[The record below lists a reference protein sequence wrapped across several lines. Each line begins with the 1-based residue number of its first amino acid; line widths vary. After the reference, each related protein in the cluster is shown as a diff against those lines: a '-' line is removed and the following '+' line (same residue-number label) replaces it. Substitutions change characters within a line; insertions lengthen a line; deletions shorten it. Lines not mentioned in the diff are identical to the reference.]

1 MSNNSNTTFNK
12 RKIITYD
19 IIQLFQW
26 NVIDVMFVSSI
37 SFTSSIQFSSLLLL
51 FNAQTFDIEQ
61 YYHQQ
66 NLDRKY
72 SQKQA
77 SLFNSE
83 TETENE
89 TAIVNESFTNNNES
103 DLNANVL
110 YNNLIELKKQNSSC
124 FNIYIVQNKATKNNQ
139 FIIELLY
146 QHHSESVNELSLV
159 RLITNYFLSSKLF
172 DKNRITIGIDDSVF
186 SSNNDEFISFTNFYE
201 ADCKTNI
208 NSKLDAFFFY
218 VHYNNKYQKEPIL
231 KFRQEFSYLSNF
243 NVLKNKIHYLGY
255 NYISVEAGYMAQ
267 KCDDIAWK
275 KYCSTISPHGNAQGE
290 MKKAAY
296 KVDLVKDFRD
306 KQLKIMLD
314 LLRLKF
320 RNNPE
325 LANKLVAT
333 YPRMIMEGNVW
344 NDRYWGATIPKQKH
358 CHLSDSGELEKLYEE
373 FPQYFYVGQN
383 YLGRLLMKV
392 RDELLNK

>member
-1 MSNNSNTTFNK
+1 MSNNTSLTK
-12 RKIITYD
+12 RKIITSD

-26 NVIDVMFVSSI
+26 NVIDVMFVSSV
-37 SFTSSIQFSSLLLL
+37 SPSSSKKIIPFSLLLLL
-51 FNAQTFDIEQ
+51 FNAKTFDIEQ
-61 YYHQQ
+61 SFHQQ
-66 NLDRKY
+66 KFDTK
-72 SQKQA
+72 KQI
-77 SLFNSE
+77 SLFDNVE
-83 TETENE
+83 TKNAGVVFANDNE
-89 TAIVNESFTNNNES
+89 F
-103 DLNANVL
+103 DL

-218 VHYNNKYQKEPIL
+218 VHYDNKYQKEPIL

-243 NVLKNKIHYLGY
+243 NVLKNKIHYFGY
-255 NYISVEAGYMAQ
+255 DYISVEAGYMAQ
-267 KCDDIAWK
+267 KCDDVAWK
-275 KYCSTISPHGNAQGE
+275 QYCSTISPHSNAQSE

>member
-12 RKIITYD
+12 RKIITSD

-26 NVIDVMFVSSI
+26 NVIDVMFVSSVSYSDKYI
-37 SFTSSIQFSSLLLL
+37 PFNSLLLL
-51 FNAQTFDIEQ
+51 FNAKTFNIEQ
-61 YYHQQ
+61 SFYHQK
-66 NLDRKY
+66 LDFP
-72 SQKQA
+72 KQI
-77 SLFNSE
+77 SFFDNNVE
-83 TETENE
+83 TESADIVFANDNE
-89 TAIVNESFTNNNES
+89 FY
-103 DLNANVL
+103 L

-139 FIIELLY
+139 FIVELLH
-146 QHHSESVNELSLV
+146 QNCSESFNELSLF

-218 VHYNNKYQKEPIL
+218 VHYDNKYQKEPIL

-243 NVLKNKIHYLGY
+243 NVLKNKIHYFGY
-255 NYISVEAGYMAQ
+255 DYISVEAGYMAQ
-267 KCDDIAWK
+267 KCDDVAWK
-275 KYCSTISPHGNAQGE
+275 QYCSTISPHSNAQSE

-320 RNNPE
+320 KNNPE

-344 NDRYWGATIPKQKH
+344 NDRYWGATIPKQN
-358 CHLSDSGELEKLYEE
+358 LSDNVELEKLYEK

-392 RDELLNK
+392 RDELMKMQSRK

>member
-1 MSNNSNTTFNK
+1 MSNNTSLTK
-12 RKIITYD
+12 RKIITSD

-26 NVIDVMFVSSI
+26 NVIDVMFVSSV
-37 SFTSSIQFSSLLLL
+37 SPSSSKKIIPFSLLLLL
-51 FNAQTFDIEQ
+51 FNAKTFDIEQ
-61 YYHQQ
+61 SFHQQ
-66 NLDRKY
+66 KFDTK
-72 SQKQA
+72 KQI
-77 SLFNSE
+77 SLFDNVE
-83 TETENE
+83 TKNAGVAFANDNE
-89 TAIVNESFTNNNES
+89 F
-103 DLNANVL
+103 DL

-124 FNIYIVQNKATKNNQ
+124 FNIHIVQNKATKNNQ

-201 ADCKTNI
+201 AD
-208 NSKLDAFFFY
+208 SKLDAFFFY

>member
-1 MSNNSNTTFNK
+1 MSNNTSLTK
-12 RKIITYD
+12 RKIITSD

-26 NVIDVMFVSSI
+26 NVIDVMFVSSV
-37 SFTSSIQFSSLLLL
+37 SPSSSKKIIPFSLLLLL
-51 FNAQTFDIEQ
+51 FNAKTFDIEQ
-61 YYHQQ
+61 SFHQQ
-66 NLDRKY
+66 KFDTK
-72 SQKQA
+72 KQI
-77 SLFNSE
+77 SLFDNVE
-83 TETENE
+83 TKNAGVAFANDNE
-89 TAIVNESFTNNNES
+89 F
-103 DLNANVL
+103 DL

-383 YLGRLLMKV
+383 YLDRLLMKV

>member
-1 MSNNSNTTFNK
+1 MSNNITLNK
-12 RKIITYD
+12 RKIITSD

-26 NVIDVMFVSSI
+26 NVIDLMFVSSV
-37 SFTSSIQFSSLLLL
+37 SPLASDKSIPFSSLLLL
-51 FNAQTFDIEQ
+51 FNARTFDIEQ
-61 YYHQQ
+61 YCHKQK
-66 NLDRKY
+66 LDI
-72 SQKQA
+72 QKQI
-77 SLFNSE
+77 SLFDNNVE
-83 TETENE
+83 TESADIVFANDNE
-89 TAIVNESFTNNNES
+89 FY
-103 DLNANVL
+103 L
-110 YNNLIELKKQNSSC
+110 YNNLIELKKQKHSC

-218 VHYNNKYQKEPIL
+218 VHYENKYQKEPIL

-243 NVLKNKIHYLGY
+243 NVLKNKIHYFGY
-255 NYISVEAGYMAQ
+255 DYISVEAGYMAQ
-267 KCDDIAWK
+267 KCDDVAWK
-275 KYCSTISPHGNAQGE
+275 QYCSTISPHGNAQSE

-296 KVDLVKDFRD
+296 KVDLVKGFRD

-344 NDRYWGATIPKQKH
+344 NDRYCGATIPKQKH

>member
-1 MSNNSNTTFNK
+1 MSNNTSLTK
-12 RKIITYD
+12 RKIITSD

-26 NVIDVMFVSSI
+26 NVIDVMFVSSV
-37 SFTSSIQFSSLLLL
+37 SPSSSKKIIPFSLLLLL
-51 FNAQTFDIEQ
+51 FNAKTFDIEQ
-61 YYHQQ
+61 SFHQQ
-66 NLDRKY
+66 KFDTK
-72 SQKQA
+72 KQI
-77 SLFNSE
+77 SLFDNVE
-83 TETENE
+83 TKNAGVAFANDNE
-89 TAIVNESFTNNNES
+89 F
-103 DLNANVL
+103 DL

>member
-1 MSNNSNTTFNK
+1 MSNNTSLTK
-12 RKIITYD
+12 RKIITSD

-26 NVIDVMFVSSI
+26 NVIDVMFVSSV
-37 SFTSSIQFSSLLLL
+37 SPSSSKKIIPFSLLLLL
-51 FNAQTFDIEQ
+51 FNAKTFDIEQ
-61 YYHQQ
+61 SFHQQ
-66 NLDRKY
+66 KFDTK
-72 SQKQA
+72 KQI
-77 SLFNSE
+77 SLFDNVE
-83 TETENE
+83 TKNAGVAFANDNE
-89 TAIVNESFTNNNES
+89 F
-103 DLNANVL
+103 DL

-344 NDRYWGATIPKQKH
+344 NDRYWGATIQKQKH

>member
-1 MSNNSNTTFNK
+1 MSNNITLNK
-12 RKIITYD
+12 RKIITSD

-26 NVIDVMFVSSI
+26 NVIDVMFVSSV
-37 SFTSSIQFSSLLLL
+37 SPSSSKKIIPFSLLLLL
-51 FNAQTFDIEQ
+51 FNAKTFDIEQ
-61 YYHQQ
+61 SFHQQ
-66 NLDRKY
+66 KFDTK
-72 SQKQA
+72 KQI
-77 SLFNSE
+77 SLFDNVE
-83 TETENE
+83 TKNAGVAFANDNE
-89 TAIVNESFTNNNES
+89 F
-103 DLNANVL
+103 DL

-201 ADCKTNI
+201 ADCKSNI

-218 VHYNNKYQKEPIL
+218 VNHDNKYQKEPIL

-243 NVLKNKIHYLGY
+243 NVLKNKIHYFGY
-255 NYISVEAGYMAQ
+255 DYISVEAGYMAQ
-267 KCDDIAWK
+267 KCDDVAWK
-275 KYCSTISPHGNAQGE
+275 QYCSTISPHSNAQSE

-320 RNNPE
+320 RNNSE

-344 NDRYWGATIPKQKH
+344 NDRYWGAMIPKQLS
-358 CHLSDSGELEKLYEE
+358 LSDNVELEKIYKE
-373 FPQYFYVGQN
+373 FPQYFYVGEN

>member
-1 MSNNSNTTFNK
+1 MNNNITLNK
-12 RKIITYD
+12 RKIITSD

-26 NVIDVMFVSSI
+26 NVIDLIFVSSV
-37 SFTSSIQFSSLLLL
+37 SPLASDKSIPFSSLLLL
-51 FNAQTFDIEQ
+51 FNAKTFDIEQ
-61 YYHQQ
+61 SFHQQ
-66 NLDRKY
+66 KFDFP
-72 SQKQA
+72 KQI
-77 SLFNSE
+77 SFFDNHVE
-83 TETENE
+83 TESSDIVFANDNE
-89 TAIVNESFTNNNES
+89 FY
-103 DLNANVL
+103 L

-146 QHHSESVNELSLV
+146 QHRSESVNELSLV

-218 VHYNNKYQKEPIL
+218 VHYYNKYRKESIL

-243 NVLKNKIHYLGY
+243 NVLKNKIHYFGY
-255 NYISVEAGYMAQ
+255 YYISVEAGYMAQ
-267 KCDDIAWK
+267 KCDDVAWK
-275 KYCSTISPHGNAQGE
+275 QYCSTISSHSNAQSE

-344 NDRYWGATIPKQKH
+344 NDRYWGATIPKQN
-358 CHLSDSGELEKLYEE
+358 LSDNVELEKLYEK

-392 RDELLNK
+392 RDELIEMQSRK

>member
-1 MSNNSNTTFNK
+1 MSNNTSLTK
-12 RKIITYD
+12 RKIITSD

-26 NVIDVMFVSSI
+26 NVIDLMFVSSV
-37 SFTSSIQFSSLLLL
+37 SPLASDKSIPFSSLLLL
-51 FNAQTFDIEQ
+51 FNAKTFDIEQ
-61 YYHQQ
+61 SFHQQ
-66 NLDRKY
+66 KFDFP
-72 SQKQA
+72 KQI
-77 SLFNSE
+77 SFFDNNVE
-83 TETENE
+83 TESADMVFANDNE
-89 TAIVNESFTNNNES
+89 F
-103 DLNANVL
+103 DL

-139 FIIELLY
+139 FIVELLH
-146 QHHSESVNELSLV
+146 QHCSEYLNELSLV
-159 RLITNYFLSSKLF
+159 RSITNYFLSSKLF
-172 DKNRITIGIDDSVF
+172 NKNKITIGIDNSVF
-186 SSNNDEFISFTNFYE
+186 SSNNNEFISFTNFYE
-201 ADCKTNI
+201 ADCKANI
-208 NSKLDAFFFY
+208 DSDLDAFFFY
-218 VHYNNKYQKEPIL
+218 VHYNDGHRKEPIL
-231 KFRQEFSYLSNF
+231 KFRQEFGYLSNF
-243 NVLKNKIHYLGY
+243 HVLKNKIHYLGY
-255 NYISVEAGYMAQ
+255 DYISVEAGYMAQ

-275 KYCSTISPHGNAQGE
+275 QYCSTISPHGNAQSE

-344 NDRYWGATIPKQKH
+344 NDRYWGATIPKQN
-358 CHLSDSGELEKLYEE
+358 LSDNVELEKLYEK
-373 FPQYFYVGQN
+373 FPQYSYVGQN

-392 RDELLNK
+392 RDDLLNK

>member
-1 MSNNSNTTFNK
+1 MSNNTSLTK
-12 RKIITYD
+12 RKIITSD

-26 NVIDVMFVSSI
+26 NVIDVMFVSSV
-37 SFTSSIQFSSLLLL
+37 SPSSSKKIIPFSLLLLL
-51 FNAQTFDIEQ
+51 FNAKTFDIEQ
-61 YYHQQ
+61 SFHQQ
-66 NLDRKY
+66 KFDTK
-72 SQKQA
+72 KQI
-77 SLFNSE
+77 SLFDNVE
-83 TETENE
+83 TKNAGVAFANDNE
-89 TAIVNESFTNNNES
+89 F
-103 DLNANVL
+103 DL

-296 KVDLVKDFRD
+296 KVYLVKDFRD

>member
-1 MSNNSNTTFNK
+1 MSNNTSLTK
-12 RKIITYD
+12 RKIITSD

-26 NVIDVMFVSSI
+26 NVIDVMFVSSV
-37 SFTSSIQFSSLLLL
+37 SPSSSKKIIPFSLLLLL
-51 FNAQTFDIEQ
+51 FNAKTFDIEQ
-61 YYHQQ
+61 SFHQQ
-66 NLDRKY
+66 KFDTK
-72 SQKQA
+72 KQI
-77 SLFNSE
+77 SLFDNVE
-83 TETENE
+83 TKNAGVAFANDNE
-89 TAIVNESFTNNNES
+89 F
-103 DLNANVL
+103 DL

-146 QHHSESVNELSLV
+146 QHYSESVNELSLV

>member
-1 MSNNSNTTFNK
+1 MSNNITLNK
-12 RKIITYD
+12 RKIITSD

-26 NVIDVMFVSSI
+26 NVIDLMFVSSV
-37 SFTSSIQFSSLLLL
+37 SPLASDKSIPFSSLLLL
-51 FNAQTFDIEQ
+51 FNARTFDIEQ
-61 YYHQQ
+61 SFHQQ
-66 NLDRKY
+66 KFDFP
-72 SQKQA
+72 KQI
-77 SLFNSE
+77 SFFDNNVE
-83 TETENE
+83 TESADIVFANDNE
-89 TAIVNESFTNNNES
+89 FY
-103 DLNANVL
+103 L
-110 YNNLIELKKQNSSC
+110 YNNLIEFKKQNSSC

-218 VHYNNKYQKEPIL
+218 VHYENKYQKEPIL

-243 NVLKNKIHYLGY
+243 NVLKNKIHYFGY
-255 NYISVEAGYMAQ
+255 DYISVEAGYMAQ
-267 KCDDIAWK
+267 KCDDVAWK
-275 KYCSTISPHGNAQGE
+275 QYCSTISPHGNAQSE

>member
-1 MSNNSNTTFNK
+1 MNTNSNTTFNK
-12 RKIITYD
+12 RKIITSD

-26 NVIDVMFVSSI
+26 NVIDVMFVSSAL
-37 SFTSSIQFSSLLLL
+37 FASSIQFSSLLLL
-51 FNAQTFDIEQ
+51 FDAETFDIGQ
-61 YYHQQ
+61 YCHKQK
-66 NLDRKY
+66 LDN
-72 SQKQA
+72 QKQI
-77 SLFNSE
+77 SLFDNNV
-83 TETENE
+83 ETENVGVDF
-89 TAIVNESFTNNNES
+89 ANDNEFY
-103 DLNANVL
+103 L
-110 YNNLIELKKQNSSC
+110 YNNLTELKKQNPSC
-124 FNIYIVQNKATKNNQ
+124 FNIYVVQNQATKNNQ

-218 VHYNNKYQKEPIL
+218 VHYENKYQKEPIL

-243 NVLKNKIHYLGY
+243 NVLKNKIHYFGY
-255 NYISVEAGYMAQ
+255 DYISVEAGYMAQ
-267 KCDDIAWK
+267 KCDDVAWK
-275 KYCSTISPHGNAQGE
+275 QYCSTISPHGNAQSE

-296 KVDLVKDFRD
+296 KVDLVKGFRD

>member
-1 MSNNSNTTFNK
+1 MSNNTSLTK
-12 RKIITYD
+12 RKIITSD

-26 NVIDVMFVSSI
+26 NVIDVMFVSSV
-37 SFTSSIQFSSLLLL
+37 SPSSSKKIIPFSLLLLL
-51 FNAQTFDIEQ
+51 FNAKTFDIEQ
-61 YYHQQ
+61 SFHQQ
-66 NLDRKY
+66 KFDTK
-72 SQKQA
+72 KQI
-77 SLFNSE
+77 SLFDNVE
-83 TETENE
+83 TKNAGVAFANDNE
-89 TAIVNESFTNNNES
+89 F
-103 DLNANVL
+103 DL

-124 FNIYIVQNKATKNNQ
+124 FNIYIVQNKATKKNQ

>member
-1 MSNNSNTTFNK
+1 MNNNITLNK
-12 RKIITYD
+12 RKIITSD

-26 NVIDVMFVSSI
+26 NVIDVMFVSSAF
-37 SFTSSIQFSSLLLL
+37 FTSSIQFSSLLLL
-51 FNAQTFDIEQ
+51 FDAETFDIEQ
-61 YYHQQ
+61 YCHKQK
-66 NLDRKY
+66 LDI
-72 SQKQA
+72 QKQI
-77 SLFNSE
+77 SLFDNNVE
-83 TETENE
+83 TESADIVFANDNE
-89 TAIVNESFTNNNES
+89 FY
-103 DLNANVL
+103 L
-110 YNNLIELKKQNSSC
+110 YNNLIELKKQKHSC
-124 FNIYIVQNKATKNNQ
+124 FNIYVVQNKATKNNQ
-139 FIIELLY
+139 FIVELLH
-146 QHHSESVNELSLV
+146 QHRSESVNELSLV

-172 DKNRITIGIDDSVF
+172 DKNKITIGIDDSVF
-186 SSNNDEFISFTNFYE
+186 NSNNDEFICCTNFYE
-201 ADCKTNI
+201 ADCKANI
-208 NSKLDAFFFY
+208 NSNLNVFFFY
-218 VHYNNKYQKEPIL
+218 VHYNDEHRKEPIL
-231 KFRQEFSYLSNF
+231 KFRQEFGYLSNF

-344 NDRYWGATIPKQKH
+344 NDRYWGATISKR
-358 CHLSDSGELEKLYEE
+358 DSSNNVELEKLYKE
-373 FPQYFYVGQN
+373 FPQYFYVGEN

>member
-1 MSNNSNTTFNK
+1 MSNNITLNK
-12 RKIITYD
+12 RKIITSD

-26 NVIDVMFVSSI
+26 NVIDLMFVSSV
-37 SFTSSIQFSSLLLL
+37 SPLASDKSIPFSSLLLL
-51 FNAQTFDIEQ
+51 FNARTFDIEQ
-61 YYHQQ
+61 SFHQQ
-66 NLDRKY
+66 KFDFP
-72 SQKQA
+72 KQI
-77 SLFNSE
+77 SFFDNNVE
-83 TETENE
+83 TESADIVFANDNE
-89 TAIVNESFTNNNES
+89 FY
-103 DLNANVL
+103 L
-110 YNNLIELKKQNSSC
+110 YNNLIEFKKQNSSC

-218 VHYNNKYQKEPIL
+218 VHYENKYQKEPIL

-243 NVLKNKIHYLGY
+243 NVLKNKIHYFGY
-255 NYISVEAGYMAQ
+255 DYISVEAGYMAQ
-267 KCDDIAWK
+267 KCDDVAWK
-275 KYCSTISPHGNAQGE
+275 QYCSTISPHGNAQSE

-296 KVDLVKDFRD
+296 KVDLVKGFRD

>member
-1 MSNNSNTTFNK
+1 MNNNITLNK
-12 RKIITYD
+12 RKIITSD

-26 NVIDVMFVSSI
+26 NVIDLMFVSSV
-37 SFTSSIQFSSLLLL
+37 SPLASDKSIPFSSLLLL
-51 FNAQTFDIEQ
+51 FNAKTFDIEQ
-61 YYHQQ
+61 SFHQQ
-66 NLDRKY
+66 KFDFP
-72 SQKQA
+72 KQI
-77 SLFNSE
+77 SFFDKHVE
-83 TETENE
+83 TESSDIVFANDNE
-89 TAIVNESFTNNNES
+89 FY
-103 DLNANVL
+103 L

-146 QHHSESVNELSLV
+146 QHRSESVNELSLV

-218 VHYNNKYQKEPIL
+218 VHYYNKYRKESIL

-243 NVLKNKIHYLGY
+243 NVLKNKIHYFGY
-255 NYISVEAGYMAQ
+255 DYISVEAGYMAQ
-267 KCDDIAWK
+267 KCDDVAWK
-275 KYCSTISPHGNAQGE
+275 QYCSTISPHSNAQSE

-320 RNNPE
+320 RNNLE

-344 NDRYWGATIPKQKH
+344 NDRYWGAMIPKQLS
-358 CHLSDSGELEKLYEE
+358 LSDNVELEKIYKE
-373 FPQYFYVGQN
+373 FPQYFYVGEN

>member
-1 MSNNSNTTFNK
+1 MSNNTSLTK
-12 RKIITYD
+12 RKIITSD

-26 NVIDVMFVSSI
+26 NVIDVMFVSSF
-37 SFTSSIQFSSLLLL
+37 SPSSSKKIIPFSLLLLL
-51 FNAQTFDIEQ
+51 FNAKTFDIEQ
-61 YYHQQ
+61 SFHQQ
-66 NLDRKY
+66 KFDTK
-72 SQKQA
+72 KQI
-77 SLFNSE
+77 SLFDNVE
-83 TETENE
+83 TKNAGVAFANDNE
-89 TAIVNESFTNNNES
+89 F
-103 DLNANVL
+103 DL

-218 VHYNNKYQKEPIL
+218 VHYDNKYQKEPIL
-231 KFRQEFSYLSNF
+231 KFRQEFGYLSNF
-243 NVLKNKIHYLGY
+243 HVLKNKIHYLGY
-255 NYISVEAGYMAQ
+255 DYISVEAGYMAQ

-275 KYCSTISPHGNAQGE
+275 QYCSTISPHGNAQSE

-296 KVDLVKDFRD
+296 KVDLVKGFRD

-320 RNNPE
+320 KNNPE

-344 NDRYWGATIPKQKH
+344 NDRYWGASIPKQNS
-358 CHLSDSGELEKLYEE
+358 LDNVELEKLYAK
-373 FPQYFYVGQN
+373 FPQYFYIGQN

-392 RDELLNK
+392 RDELM

>member
-1 MSNNSNTTFNK
+1 MSNNTSLTK
-12 RKIITYD
+12 RKIITSD

-26 NVIDVMFVSSI
+26 NVIDVMFVSSV
-37 SFTSSIQFSSLLLL
+37 SPLSSKKIIPFSLLLLL
-51 FNAQTFDIEQ
+51 FNAKTFDIEQ
-61 YYHQQ
+61 SFHQQ
-66 NLDRKY
+66 KFDTK
-72 SQKQA
+72 KQI
-77 SLFNSE
+77 SLFDNVE
-83 TETENE
+83 TKNAGVAFANDNE
-89 TAIVNESFTNNNES
+89 F
-103 DLNANVL
+103 DL

-344 NDRYWGATIPKQKH
+344 NDRYWGATIPKQD
-358 CHLSDSGELEKLYEE
+358 LSDNVELEKLYKK

-392 RDELLNK
+392 GDELMKMQSRK

>member
-51 FNAQTFDIEQ
+51 FNAQPFDIEQ

-83 TETENE
+83 TENENE
-89 TAIVNESFTNNNES
+89 TAIVNESFTNNES

-110 YNNLIELKKQNSSC
+110 YNNLIEFKKQNSSC

-218 VHYNNKYQKEPIL
+218 VHYENKYQKEPIL

-243 NVLKNKIHYLGY
+243 NVLKNKIHYFGY
-255 NYISVEAGYMAQ
+255 DYISVEAGYMAQ
-267 KCDDIAWK
+267 KCDDVAWK
-275 KYCSTISPHGNAQGE
+275 QYCSTISPHGNAQSE

-296 KVDLVKDFRD
+296 KVDLVKGFRD

>member
-1 MSNNSNTTFNK
+1 MSNNITLNK
-12 RKIITYD
+12 RKIITSD

-26 NVIDVMFVSSI
+26 NVIDLMFVSSV
-37 SFTSSIQFSSLLLL
+37 SPLASDKSIPFSSLLLL
-51 FNAQTFDIEQ
+51 FNARTFDIEQ
-61 YYHQQ
+61 YCHKQK
-66 NLDRKY
+66 LDI
-72 SQKQA
+72 QKQI
-77 SLFNSE
+77 SLFDNNVE
-83 TETENE
+83 TESADIVFANDNE
-89 TAIVNESFTNNNES
+89 FY
-103 DLNANVL
+103 L
-110 YNNLIELKKQNSSC
+110 YNNLIELKKQKHSC

-218 VHYNNKYQKEPIL
+218 VHYENKYQKEPIL

-243 NVLKNKIHYLGY
+243 NVLKNKIHYFGY
-255 NYISVEAGYMAQ
+255 DYISVEAGYMAQ
-267 KCDDIAWK
+267 KCDDVAWK
-275 KYCSTISPHGNAQGE
+275 QYCSTISPHGNAQSE

-296 KVDLVKDFRD
+296 KVDLVKGFRD

>member
-1 MSNNSNTTFNK
+1 MSNNTSLTK
-12 RKIITYD
+12 RKIITSD

-26 NVIDVMFVSSI
+26 NVIDVMFVSSV
-37 SFTSSIQFSSLLLL
+37 SPSSSKKIIPFSLLLLL
-51 FNAQTFDIEQ
+51 FNAKTFDIEQ
-61 YYHQQ
+61 SFHQQ
-66 NLDRKY
+66 KFDTK
-72 SQKQA
+72 KQI
-77 SLFNSE
+77 SLFDNNV
-83 TETENE
+83 ETEN
-89 TAIVNESFTNNNES
+89 AGVDFANDNEFY
-103 DLNANVL
+103 L
-110 YNNLIELKKQNSSC
+110 YNNLIELKTQKSSC

-139 FIIELLY
+139 LIVELLHQY
-146 QHHSESVNELSLV
+146 RSESFDELSLV
-159 RLITNYFLSSKLF
+159 RLITNYFLSSKIF

-186 SSNNDEFISFTNFYE
+186 NSNNNDFISFTNFYE
-201 ADCKTNI
+201 AGCKANI
-208 NSKLDAFFFY
+208 NSGLDAFFFY
-218 VHYNNKYQKEPIL
+218 VHYNDGHRKEPIL
-231 KFRQEFSYLSNF
+231 KFRQEFCYLSNF

-255 NYISVEAGYMAQ
+255 DYISVEAGYMAQ
-267 KCDDIAWK
+267 KCDDVAWK
-275 KYCSTISPHGNAQGE
+275 QYCSTISPIGNAQSE

-344 NDRYWGATIPKQKH
+344 NDRYWGATIPKQN
-358 CHLSDSGELEKLYEE
+358 LSDNVELEKLYEK

-392 RDELLNK
+392 RDDLLNK

>member
-1 MSNNSNTTFNK
+1 MSNNITLNK
-12 RKIITYD
+12 RKIITSD

-26 NVIDVMFVSSI
+26 NVIDLMFVSSV
-37 SFTSSIQFSSLLLL
+37 SPLASDKSIPFSSLLLL
-51 FNAQTFDIEQ
+51 FNARTFDIEQ
-61 YYHQQ
+61 YCHKQK
-66 NLDRKY
+66 LDI
-72 SQKQA
+72 QKQI
-77 SLFNSE
+77 SLFDNNVE
-83 TETENE
+83 TESADIVFANDNE
-89 TAIVNESFTNNNES
+89 FY
-103 DLNANVL
+103 L
-110 YNNLIELKKQNSSC
+110 YNNLIELKKQKHSC

-218 VHYNNKYQKEPIL
+218 VHYENKYQKEPIL

-243 NVLKNKIHYLGY
+243 NVLKNKIHYFGY
-255 NYISVEAGYMAQ
+255 DYISVEAGYMAQ
-267 KCDDIAWK
+267 KCDDVAWK
-275 KYCSTISPHGNAQGE
+275 QYCSTISPHGNAQSE

-296 KVDLVKDFRD
+296 KVDLVKGFRD

-325 LANKLVAT
+325 LANKVVAT

>member
-1 MSNNSNTTFNK
+1 M
-12 RKIITYD
+12 
-19 IIQLFQW
+19 
-26 NVIDVMFVSSI
+26 
-37 SFTSSIQFSSLLLL
+37 
-51 FNAQTFDIEQ
+51 
-61 YYHQQ
+61 
-66 NLDRKY
+66 
-72 SQKQA
+72 
-77 SLFNSE
+77 
-83 TETENE
+83 
-89 TAIVNESFTNNNES
+89 
-103 DLNANVL
+103 
-110 YNNLIELKKQNSSC
+110 
-124 FNIYIVQNKATKNNQ
+124 
-139 FIIELLY
+139 
-146 QHHSESVNELSLV
+146 
-159 RLITNYFLSSKLF
+159 
-172 DKNRITIGIDDSVF
+172 
-186 SSNNDEFISFTNFYE
+186 
-201 ADCKTNI
+201 
-208 NSKLDAFFFY
+208 DAFFFY

>member
-1 MSNNSNTTFNK
+1 MNNNITLNK
-12 RKIITYD
+12 CKIITSD

-26 NVIDVMFVSSI
+26 NVIDLMFVSSV
-37 SFTSSIQFSSLLLL
+37 SPLASDKSIPFSSLLLL
-51 FNAQTFDIEQ
+51 FNARTFDIEQ
-61 YYHQQ
+61 SFHQQ
-66 NLDRKY
+66 KFDFP
-72 SQKQA
+72 KQI
-77 SLFNSE
+77 SFFDNNVE
-83 TETENE
+83 TESADIVFANDNE
-89 TAIVNESFTNNNES
+89 FY
-103 DLNANVL
+103 L
-110 YNNLIELKKQNSSC
+110 YNNLIEFKKQNSSC

-218 VHYNNKYQKEPIL
+218 VHYENKYQKEPIL

-243 NVLKNKIHYLGY
+243 NVLKNKIHYFGY
-255 NYISVEAGYMAQ
+255 DYISVEAGYMAQ
-267 KCDDIAWK
+267 KCDDVAWK
-275 KYCSTISPHGNAQGE
+275 QYCSTISPHGNAQSE

-296 KVDLVKDFRD
+296 KVDLVKVFRD